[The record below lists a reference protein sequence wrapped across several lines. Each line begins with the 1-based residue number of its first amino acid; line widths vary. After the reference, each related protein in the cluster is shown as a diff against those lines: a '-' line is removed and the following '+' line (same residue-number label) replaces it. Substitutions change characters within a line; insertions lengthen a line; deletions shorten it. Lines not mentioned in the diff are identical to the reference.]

1 VIFGNTRRAPR
12 QYGDAMKWYADSL
25 GRRTFQV
32 VADVFLV
39 CFIAVCVW
47 LGKLVH
53 DGIATLRGPAD
64 GLTSAGD
71 SFRENM
77 ASAANTVGGVPLL
90 GDGLKTPFD
99 ALSGSG
105 QRLADAGTSAA
116 SAVDTAARVTGLL
129 VAVAP
134 IVLVLLV
141 WAFFRVRF
149 IRRATAASRIVGTP
163 GSTELFALRALT
175 RQPLRRLAP
184 LGPDVAGRFRNGDP
198 VVVDQLAALEL
209 QSCGVAG
216 DGGPRPRRVARLA

>member
-1 VIFGNTRRAPR
+1 
-12 QYGDAMKWYADSL
+12 MKWYADSL

-32 VADVFLV
+32 VADVFLL
-39 CFIAVCVW
+39 CFVTVCVW

-53 DGIATLRGPAD
+53 DGIATLRVPAD

-77 ASAANTVGGVPLL
+77 AGAANAVGGVPLL

-129 VAVAP
+129 VAVVP
-134 IVLVLLV
+134 ILFALLV
-141 WAFFRVRF
+141 WGFFRVRF
-149 IRRATAASRIVGTP
+149 VRRATAASRIVGTP
-163 GSTELFALRALT
+163 GSTELLALRALT
-175 RQPLRRLAP
+175 RQPLRRLTP
-184 LGPDVAGRFRNGDP
+184 LGPDLAGRFRNGDP
-198 VVVDQLAALEL
+198 VLVDQLAALEL
-209 QSCGVAG
+209 RSCGVAG
-216 DGGPRPRRVARLA
+216 DRGGKASRGVPRLA

>member
-1 VIFGNTRRAPR
+1 
-12 QYGDAMKWYADSL
+12 MKWYADSI

-32 VADVFLV
+32 LADVFLL
-39 CFIAVCVW
+39 CFVAVCVW
-47 LGKLVH
+47 MGKLVH
-53 DGIATLRGPAD
+53 DGIATLRVPAD

-77 ASAANTVGGVPLL
+77 AGAANAVGGVPLL

-105 QRLADAGTSAA
+105 QRLVDAGTSAA

-129 VAVAP
+129 VAVVP
-134 IVLVLLV
+134 IVFALLV
-141 WAFFRVRF
+141 WGFFRVRF
-149 IRRATAASRIVGTP
+149 VQRATAASRIVGTP
-163 GSTELFALRALT
+163 GSTELLALRALT

-184 LGPDVAGRFRNGDP
+184 LGPDLAGRFRNGDP
-198 VVVDQLAALEL
+198 VLVDQLAALEL

-216 DGGPRPRRVARLA
+216 DSGPSRRVPRLA

>member
-1 VIFGNTRRAPR
+1 
-12 QYGDAMKWYADSL
+12 MKWYADSL

-32 VADVFLV
+32 VADVFLL
-39 CFIAVCVW
+39 CFVAVCVW

-53 DGIATLRGPAD
+53 DGIATLRVPAD

-77 ASAANTVGGVPLL
+77 AGAANAVGGVPLL

-129 VAVAP
+129 VAVVP
-134 IVLVLLV
+134 ILFALLV
-141 WAFFRVRF
+141 WGFFRVRF
-149 IRRATAASRIVGTP
+149 VRRATAASRIVGTP
-163 GSTELFALRALT
+163 GSTELLALRALT
-175 RQPLRRLAP
+175 RQPLRRLTP
-184 LGPDVAGRFRNGDP
+184 LGPDLAGRFRNGDP
-198 VVVDQLAALEL
+198 VLVDQLAALEL
-209 QSCGVAG
+209 RSCGVAG
-216 DGGPRPRRVARLA
+216 NGGAASRRVPRLA

>member
-1 VIFGNTRRAPR
+1 
-12 QYGDAMKWYADSL
+12 MKWYADSL

-32 VADVFLV
+32 VADVFLL
-39 CFIAVCVW
+39 CFVAVCVW

-53 DGIATLRGPAD
+53 DGIATLRVPAD

-77 ASAANTVGGVPLL
+77 AGAANAVRGVPLL

-105 QRLADAGTSAA
+105 QRLVDAGTSAA

-129 VAVAP
+129 VAVVP
-134 IVLVLLV
+134 IVFALLV
-141 WAFFRVRF
+141 WGFFRVRF
-149 IRRATAASRIVGTP
+149 VQRATAASRIVGTP
-163 GSTELFALRALT
+163 GSTELLALRALT

-184 LGPDVAGRFRNGDP
+184 LGPDLAGRFRNGDP
-198 VVVDQLAALEL
+198 VLVDQLAALEL

-216 DGGPRPRRVARLA
+216 DSGPASRRVPRLA

>member
-1 VIFGNTRRAPR
+1 MGRP

-32 VADVFLV
+32 VADVFLL
-39 CFIAVCVW
+39 CFITVCVW

-53 DGIATLRGPAD
+53 DGIATLRVPAD

-77 ASAANTVGGVPLL
+77 AGAANAVGGVPLL

-129 VAVAP
+129 VAVVP
-134 IVLVLLV
+134 ILFALLV
-141 WAFFRVRF
+141 WGFFRVRF
-149 IRRATAASRIVGTP
+149 VRRATAASRIVGTP
-163 GSTELFALRALT
+163 GSTELLALRALT
-175 RQPLRRLAP
+175 RQPLRRLTP
-184 LGPDVAGRFRNGDP
+184 LGPDLAGRFRNGDP
-198 VVVDQLAALEL
+198 VLVDQLAALEL
-209 QSCGVAG
+209 RSCGVA
-216 DGGPRPRRVARLA
+216 DNGGAESRRVPRLA

>member
-1 VIFGNTRRAPR
+1 
-12 QYGDAMKWYADSL
+12 MKWYADSL

-32 VADVFLV
+32 VTDVFLL
-39 CFIAVCVW
+39 CFVTVCVW

-53 DGIATLRGPAD
+53 DGVATLRAPAD
-64 GLTSAGD
+64 GLTSAGN

-77 ASAANTVGGVPLL
+77 TGAANAVGGVPLL

-116 SAVDTAARVTGLL
+116 SAVETAARVMGLL
-129 VAVAP
+129 VAVIP
-134 IVLVLLV
+134 IVVALLV

-149 IRRATAASRIVGTP
+149 VRRATAASRLVGTP
-163 GSTELFALRALT
+163 GATELLALRALT
-175 RQPLRRLAP
+175 RQPLRRLTP
-184 LGPDVAGRFRNGDP
+184 LGPDLAGRFRNGDP
-198 VVVDQLAALEL
+198 VLVDQLAALEL

-216 DGGPRPRRVARLA
+216 DGGQASRQVPRLA